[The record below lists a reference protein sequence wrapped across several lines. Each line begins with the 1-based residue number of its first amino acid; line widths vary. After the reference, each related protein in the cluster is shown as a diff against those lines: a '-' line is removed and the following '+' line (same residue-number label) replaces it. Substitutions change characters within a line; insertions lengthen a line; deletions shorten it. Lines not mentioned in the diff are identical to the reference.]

1 MLEEQER
8 QYQSLAERLDR
19 RLNALKKEL
28 TTAELEDPEKVK
40 GLLHEQRDEIKKL
53 IQAETEKI
61 FDLRSRIM
69 DLIKLYQDLSKGETD
84 A

>member
-28 TTAELEDPEKVK
+28 TAAELEDPEKVK
-40 GLLHEQRDEIKKL
+40 VLLHEQRDEIKKL

-69 DLIKLYQDLSKGETD
+69 DLVQLYQELSKGETD